1 PWGWIADQGVVLR
14 DRHGERRAGVP
25 RAARGSGAGVQH
37 RQPALVGHDLRP
49 RPTDQASHRLPGR
62 DRVRSARLRRRRAPH
77 SERREGARAARLG
90 AAGRA
95 GRRPREDDR
104 VVPDEIARI
113 RLARPDT
120 GAEEAARVAEVLES
134 GMLTQ
139 GPVVAELEQELASVC
154 ETTHAIA
161 VSSGTAA
168 LHLAVLALGLDP
180 GDEVIVPAYTFPAT
194 ANVVTLSGLRPMLVD
209 VDPVTMNLDPER
221 I

>member
-1 PWGWIADQGVVLR
+1 
-14 DRHGERRAGVP
+14 
-25 RAARGSGAGVQH
+25 
-37 RQPALVGHDLRP
+37 
-49 RPTDQASHRLPGR
+49 
-62 DRVRSARLRRRRAPH
+62 
-77 SERREGARAARLG
+77 
-90 AAGRA
+90 
-95 GRRPREDDR
+95 DR

-221 I
+221 IPVGPRAKAILAVHLFGRPCRIEELPDLPVIEDAAGALGARRGGRACGSPRGAPCLSLHPPQIRTTRARGPLPTSDEPSPPPGVPGA